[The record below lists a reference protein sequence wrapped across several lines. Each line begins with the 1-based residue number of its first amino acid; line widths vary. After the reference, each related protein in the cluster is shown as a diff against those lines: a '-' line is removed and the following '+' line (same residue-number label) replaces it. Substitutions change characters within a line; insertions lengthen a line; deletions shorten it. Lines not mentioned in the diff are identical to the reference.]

1 MHFLLHSGLGA
12 SSSLPIEEL
21 EYVTGECAGV
31 LKQRPV
37 TRVWV
42 DDELRVRQMLAQRE
56 RVNRG
61 NHDVVIPIGDE
72 YGLLEDVYKRQ
83 APTLPVRKMKSKGS
97 CKSFATSSRWPETAD
112 RASGSKYFGI
122 NSSSISSVAGI
133 ASDSFNMQ
141 GLRCV

>member
-1 MHFLLHSGLGA
+1 MHFLLQSGLGT

-56 RVNRG
+56 RVDCG
-61 NHDVVIPIGDE
+61 NHDVVIPIGDK
-72 YGLLEDVYKRQ
+72 YGLSDFLQ
-83 APTLPVRKMKSKGS
+83 IGMGLTSGLLPGTHCCELRTRCLRSSWSVLILRPL
-97 CKSFATSSRWPETAD
+97 CKPLDKLASSRLA
-112 RASGSKYFGI
+112 AFG
-122 NSSSISSVAGI
+122 G
-133 ASDSFNMQ
+133 FEKQ
-141 GLRCV
+141 FE